1 MGSPVSRQ
9 VLVTQADN
17 MVAARMRYEEGSYE
31 GEVIEAKNP
40 EGQGTFEYRGDDE
53 AARLMYDGGWK
64 DKAAEGNGVM
74 KWQNGDRYEGDWV
87 AGLREGKGKYL
98 SKATGGKYE
107 GEYAADLKEGLG
119 KYTFANG
126 DSYDGQWKAG
136 LRHGQGTYAWEEGVK
151 QGQGKFTYHN
161 GDVFSGPY
169 VTGNRHGAGE
179 LVKADGEVR
188 SEEYKEGKLTK
199 FTITKEKTA

>member
-1 MGSPVSRQ
+1 MGSKQTEFACPVSSQ

-31 GEVIEAKNP
+31 GEVNEAKNP

-64 DKAAEGNGVM
+64 DKAAEGYGVM

-87 AGLREGKGKYL
+87 AGL
-98 SKATGGKYE
+98 
-107 GEYAADLKEGLG
+107 KEGSG

-136 LRHGQGTYAWEEGVK
+136 LRHGQGTYTWKEKNEKYCGAWEEGVK
-151 QGQGKFTYHN
+151 QGQGKFTFHN

-169 VTGNRHGAGE
+169 VAGNRHGAGE

-188 SEEYKEGKLTK
+188 SEEYKEGKLIK